1 MSKYSKQFKLNAVN
15 SYLSQS
21 VSVKKVA
28 VSLNVHPRQLSDWI
42 LIYQAQGAAALAP
55 QTRNKSYSLAF
66 KLSVLAYKRQ
76 HFLSLPELAIHFNIP
91 SASTILTW
99 ERRYNQGGANALNDH
114 RGCSRMKKPKNP
126 KDPQIVSKPWSE
138 LTQAELLREIDYLQT
153 ENAYLKKLDALI
165 REKNAAPKLK
175 PKPSGD

>member
-21 VSVKKVA
+21 LSVKKVA
-28 VSLNVHPRQLSDWI
+28 ASFNVHPRQLSDWI

-55 QTRNKSYSLAF
+55 QTRNQSYSQEF

-99 ERRYNQGGANALNDH
+99 EQRYNQGGANALTDH
-114 RGCSRMKKPKNP
+114 RGNPRMKKPKNP
-126 KDPQIVSKPWSE
+126 KSPKDPQSASKPWSE
-138 LTQAELLREIDYLQT
+138 LTQAELLREIEYLQT
-153 ENAYLKKLDALI
+153 ENAYLKKAQALA
-165 REKNAAPKLK
+165 RTKTRSAPVK
-175 PKPSGD
+175 GR